1 MKKHYVYNVDLWDTP
16 DEKPDTDILVPVYL
30 AHEVDAHIAETVA
43 RYTLAAAQLEY
54 RIEALQTEIE
64 AMRTGFKLELK
75 SKNEHIIDLERRIA
89 EFDKA
94 LRKALAFIDELEVEV
109 GRDIRGITYYE
120 LKKLVL

>member
-1 MKKHYVYNVDLWDTP
+1 MSMQKYKTPAIGGDVD
-16 DEKPDTDILVPVYL
+16 VYL
-30 AHEVDAHIAETVA
+30 AHEADGHIAETVA